1 MIRLYVTPFFLF
13 LLLLWIGSYSS
24 VFPREIPLPEEEAP
38 KALFSAELYDADV
51 DFFIEGSWTASLQGG
66 TGLTWGDGVEGVQPA
81 VLSDFTDGFKFEQVP
96 QLSLSLW
103 YMDRYFFETTITK
116 EQQLETFLFGYFGRE
131 GEFLQEARVGNTD
144 IGFGDYGVFAIPAAS
159 RHSLGAYGRFE
170 GGYSEHHLA
179 ARYDP
184 AQLEELHFRGSRL
197 IEEQRVAPA
206 DFRRGRFFVLPDA
219 DIDFLRVYV
228 QDDRNG
234 TMSDD
239 EGRRYRRLDED
250 EMVYSLEE
258 GLLFLRQPATSDV
271 VVYYEKGVDSVG
283 DVGLGTGALAEEN
296 TTGLSLAVD
305 AIDFE
310 WGITYLD
317 IATNTW
323 QRDGLLGTSGN
334 SALLLYSP
342 GQWSPFELLSVY
354 NAGAAVKAA
363 AGNTTLWL
371 AAKNSSGGSRL
382 PIEQFQDAD
391 KARIAP
397 TGFDLR
403 SHEARY
409 PLLLY
414 TDESSWAQS
423 LYGPGGGTE
432 PIDRELRFEQLSQ
445 AGGYNLGSNALEG
458 SITVLRNGVPEQ
470 RFTFNP
476 DTGELNFFIP
486 PSRNERIDI
495 RYRTTS
501 AQAIGGDIFAA
512 AINRFS
518 FNEQWSADL
527 NLGLRWNADPNAY
540 ITEPGEAEGSMLTA
554 GRLAYRSDRFGF
566 ALESGI
572 NVRSPNTTGRLRLY
586 GMNDSAFPVSI
597 NGELM
602 YPGAPVTDGA
612 YDSISAEAVG
622 EHFHN
627 NRGKLL
633 FSDFYNYSFA
643 GGYQL
648 QHYSWDPPSDQ
659 TYPYAKSGGNN
670 RTGPYIAATGSET
683 EGNAMVM
690 EYSLTGGEWVG
701 GTIPLAEGNG
711 AVDLSHV
718 QAITLLVKHIGRGSS
733 EPSESINLHLL
744 LGRLY
749 EDLDTD
755 GKLDEEDS
763 PLDGGFDFN
772 DEGYVLPVAPSLR
785 WSPERSRV
793 NSEDLDGNDVLDGY
807 TATLSTPV
815 IKTLDGYSSQ
825 WKQITIT
832 LSDTDREKL
841 KAATGIEFLI
851 ENTSATEEAEGRLL
865 IADIDLEGA
874 PFTGASTNDTDFS
887 VFTRALDPGGSSYK
901 SLMSQPEAELLNE
914 DSVFNTKVTRVE
926 WGTNSWA
933 MTGYH
938 TPVQLEEYE
947 SFSFFMRTKFES
959 ESEPDTPPDKLTLIL
974 RNPQNEGLAVEFT
987 PKAHTDWRRY
997 TWKLH
1002 SSDPDDRLLVD
1013 GEPLPGAQLVTPG
1026 DGIIRNNSAVG
1037 VNEFSIEGDVSS
1049 AGAIEIDEVYLHDPR
1064 LDMGVGGRTSVE
1076 YRYPEALISLGETPV
1091 LHQLQFRQTVYGRQ
1105 EGDRKSTRLNSSHS

>member
-1 MIRLYVTPFFLF
+1 MTPFFLF

-66 TGLTWGDGVEGVQPA
+66 SGLTWGDGIEGVQPA

-116 EQQLETFLFGYFGRE
+116 EQQLETFLFGYFGQE
-131 GEFLQEARVGNTD
+131 GEFLQEARAGNTD
-144 IGFGDYGVFAIPAAS
+144 IGFGDYGVFSIPAAS
-159 RHSLGAYGRFE
+159 RHSLGAYSRFE

-197 IEEQRVAPA
+197 IEEQRVAPE
-206 DFRRGRFFVLPDA
+206 DFRRGRFFILPDA

-228 QDDRNG
+228 RDDRDG
-234 TMSDD
+234 TISDSK
-239 EGRRYRRLDED
+239 GRRYRRLDED

-271 VVYYEKGVDSVG
+271 VVYYEKGGPTTAVG
-283 DVGLGTGALAEEN
+283 DSSLGKEALVGEN
-296 TTGLSLAVD
+296 TTGLSLEEPAEN
-305 AIDFE
+305 FE
-310 WGITYLD
+310 WDTTYLG

-323 QRDGLLGTSGN
+323 QRNGLPNTDTN

-354 NAGAAVKAA
+354 NAGAAVKAD

-409 PLLLY
+409 PLLVY

-486 PSRNERIDI
+486 PSQNERIDI

-501 AQAIGGDIFAA
+501 AQAVGGDIFAA
-512 AINRFS
+512 AVNRFK
-518 FNEQWSADL
+518 FNEQWSGDL

-540 ITEPGEAEGSMLTA
+540 ITEVGEAEGSMLAA
-554 GRLAYRSDRFGF
+554 GRLSYQSDRLNFEI
-566 ALESGI
+566 ESGV
-572 NVRSPNTTGRLRLY
+572 NVRSPNTTGRLRLF
-586 GMNDSAFPVSI
+586 GMDNSAYPVSM
-597 NGELM
+597 NSELM
-602 YPGAPVTDGA
+602 YPGAPVNSTA
-612 YDSISAEAVG
+612 YTSPGIGPFD
-622 EHFHN
+622 HN

-659 TYPYAKSGGNN
+659 TYPYAQSGGNN

-690 EYSLTGGEWVG
+690 EYALQNSEWVG
-701 GTIPLAEGNG
+701 GTIPLSEGGG

-718 QAITLLVKHIGRGSS
+718 QAITLLVKHISS
-733 EPSESINLHLL
+733 EPSGSIDLHLL

-749 EDLDTD
+749 EDLDAD
-755 GKLDEEDS
+755 GTLDEEDS

-772 DEGYVLPVAPSLR
+772 ITNPDPFVLPVAPALK

-793 NSEDLDGNDVLDGY
+793 NSEDLDGNDILDGSS
-807 TATLSTPV
+807 APLPIPV
-815 IKTLDGYSSQ
+815 IKSTANSDFTLSGSTGWQ
-825 WKQITIT
+825 RITIP
-832 LSDTDREKL
+832 LEDSDREKL
-841 KAATGIEFLI
+841 QAATGIEFMI
-851 ENTSATEEAEGRLL
+851 AESGASTAAEGRLL
-865 IADIDLEGA
+865 IADIELEGS
-874 PFTGASTNDTDFS
+874 PFTSAASNGTDFE
-887 VFTRALDPGGSSYK
+887 VFTRSLDPGGSSYK

-914 DSVFNTKVTRVE
+914 DSVFNTKVTRVG
-926 WGTNSWA
+926 WGADPWT

-947 SFSFFMRTKFES
+947 SFSFFMRTES
-959 ESEPDTPPDKLTLIL
+959 VSQTDKLTLIL
-974 RNPQNEGLAVEFT
+974 RNSQNEGAAVEFT
-987 PKAHTDWRRY
+987 PKAHSDWRRY

-1002 SSDPDDRLLVD
+1002 SSES
-1013 GEPLPGAQLVTPG
+1013 G
-1026 DGIIRNNSAVG
+1026 
-1037 VNEFSIEGDVSS
+1037 
-1049 AGAIEIDEVYLHDPR
+1049 
-1064 LDMGVGGRTSVE
+1064 
-1076 YRYPEALISLGETPV
+1076 
-1091 LHQLQFRQTVYGRQ
+1091 
-1105 EGDRKSTRLNSSHS
+1105 